1 MVLYAKKLYL
11 FAILFI
17 RKFLKITLI
26 LNLIDRNKFLKKS
39 YLRSLLSIHNIEE
52 LIDNDLLWIN
62 YNSIDHLKKFVNK
75 NKIVLEYGSGASSVW
90 FSKRCKKLI
99 SIEHDELFYSKLKKI
114 KKKNNL
120 KFKYFLT
127 KPQNKIDKY
136 NSKRIKNYSFK
147 NYIFKPNALGIKF
160 DIIFIDGRSR
170 IECLK
175 NSLNLLK
182 KRGVIVFDNSDRRE
196 YKNYLNSLKLK
207 KKVFKGLC
215 PGLPFKSETT
225 FFLKYD

>member
-1 MVLYAKKLYL
+1 MVVYAKNLYL
-11 FAILFI
+11 FIILFT
-17 RKFLKITLI
+17 RKFLKITFI
-26 LNLIDRNKFLKKS
+26 LNLIDRYEFLKKS

-62 YNSIDHLKKFVNK
+62 YNSINYLKKFVNK

-127 KPQNKIDKY
+127 KPQSKIDQY
-136 NSKRIKNYSFK
+136 RSNRIKNYSFK
-147 NYIFKPNALGIKF
+147 NYIFKPNTLGIKF

-175 NSLNLLK
+175 NSLNLIK
-182 KRGVIVFDNSDRRE
+182 KKGVIVFDNSDRNE
-196 YKNYLNSLKLK
+196 YKNYLNSINFK

-225 FFLKYD
+225 FIFKV

>member
-1 MVLYAKKLYL
+1 MVLYAKDLYL
-11 FAILFI
+11 FIILLI
-17 RKFLKITLI
+17 RKFLKITYI
-26 LNLIDRNKFLKKS
+26 LNLIDRCKFLKKS

-62 YNSIDHLKKFVNK
+62 YNSIDYLKKFVNK

-99 SIEHDELFYSKLKKI
+99 SIEHDESFYLKLKKI

-127 KPQNKIDKY
+127 RPQSKIDQYK
-136 NSKRIKNYSFK
+136 SKRIKNYSFK
-147 NYIFKPNALGIKF
+147 NYIFKPNTLGIKF

-170 IECLK
+170 IECFK

-182 KRGVIVFDNSDRRE
+182 KKGLIVFDNSDRKE
-196 YKNYLNSLKLK
+196 YKNYLNSLNFK
-207 KKVFKGLC
+207 KKVFKGLYA
-215 PGLPFKSETT
+215 GLPFKSETT
-225 FFLKYD
+225 FFFKV

>member
-1 MVLYAKKLYL
+1 MVWYVKKLYL
-11 FAILFI
+11 FLILFI
-17 RKFLKITLI
+17 RKVLKITLI
-26 LNLIDRNKFLKKS
+26 LDLIDRYKFIKKS

-62 YNSIDHLKKFVNK
+62 YNSINYLKKFVSK
-75 NKIVLEYGSGASSVW
+75 KKIVLEYGSGASSAW
-90 FSKRCKKLI
+90 FSKRFKKLI

-114 KKKNNL
+114 KKKKKL

-136 NSKRIKNYSFK
+136 GSKRIKNFSFK
-147 NYIFKPNALGIKF
+147 NYIFKPNTLGIKF
-160 DIIFIDGRSR
+160 DVIFIDGRSR

-175 NSLNLLK
+175 NSLYLVK
-182 KRGVIVFDNSDRRE
+182 KKGVIVFDNSDRKE
-196 YKNYLNSLKLK
+196 YKNYLDSLKFK

-225 FFLKYD
+225 FFFKA